1 MTEIDSLK
9 FLITIAY
16 IFLFFS
22 VFLVIVNHK
31 FINRFNDRFIDEEK
45 RLEQKMT
52 VIEREVCSLKMP
64 MTTAKS
70 ALHEQIRIAESRL
83 ILYYKAEKAILSGQ
97 SYEAEGLKLTRA
109 NLKDVQNMITALESK
124 ISALKMQQRGR
135 TKFRVVRPS
144 W

>member
-31 FINRFNDRFIDEEK
+31 FINRFNDRFTDEEK

-97 SYEAEGLKLTRA
+97 SYEIEGLKLTRA
-109 NLKDVQNMITALESK
+109 NLKDVQNMIATLENK
-124 ISALKMQQRGR
+124 LSALKAKIRGR
-135 TKFRVVRPS
+135 SKFRVVRPG